1 MGKKIL
7 FYAEDDRNEAK
18 LIAPIPDGIGL
29 DGLWTDD
36 YHHQVRGELD
46 KIIIIFMII
55 LTFYM

>member
-18 LIAPIPDGIGL
+18 LVAPIPDGIGL

-36 YHHQVRGELD
+36 YHHQVRGELATTPLYSC
-46 KIIIIFMII
+46 INSHI
-55 LTFYM
+55 